1 MILNPVIFPSPPAT
15 PGAQHRRHL
24 GEHYDENIPARH
36 CSFVVTADNRFIVA
50 AGFWDNSFRIFNADT
65 GKIVQVYGFFLQ
77 NI

>member
-1 MILNPVIFPSPPAT
+1 M
-15 PGAQHRRHL
+15 

-65 GKIVQVYGFFLQ
+65 GKIVQVSEEENGDGEEEEMVR
-77 NI
+77 NEEREK